1 MLFAFL
7 SKKISNTFLFILV
20 CFSPIHFYAQ
30 SEINHD
36 PILTVVDEM
45 PSFPGGEGE
54 MVKFLTHNLKYPS
67 YESAAHIQG
76 KCFLS
81 FVIEKDGSITNIKVL
96 KGIPNGNGC
105 SEEAIRVVKLMPK
118 WIPGKNKGEIVRVQF
133 NLPVSFILKSIDAI
147 TKSDTI
153 FFEKQNVKGS
163 KENARSYR
171 IIAKQ
176 KDGYL
181 VIDRYMITNSYQMI
195 SICNELDPLNKN
207 GPCTY
212 FYEDGQKQSEGNYS
226 NDKKRGKWTYWYN
239 NGMDSSVIY
248 FSDKGS
254 YNYIHVANLSLN
266 DSSVLEYP
274 EVFAEFPGGERA
286 MSEFIIKH
294 ITYPMTERKNNTGGV
309 CYLTFVV
316 EKDGTLTDIKILKG
330 VPNGP
335 GYDKESLRVLHLM
348 PKWRPGA
355 QFNKP
360 IRVHYNLPIVFIAS
374 LPKN

>member
-36 PILTVVDEM
+36 PILTAVEEM

-54 MVKFLTHNLKYPS
+54 MVKFLTHNLKYPT
-67 YESAAHIQG
+67 YESAARIQG

-153 FFEKQNVKGS
+153 FFEKQNYG
-163 KENARSYR
+163 
-171 IIAKQ
+171 I
-176 KDGYL
+176 G
-181 VIDRYMITNSYQMI
+181 
-195 SICNELDPLNKN
+195 ELDYFINALCYQHIDSKDKLNIRK
-207 GPCTY
+207 
-212 FYEDGQKQSEGNYS
+212 SLVS
-226 NDKKRGKWTYWYN
+226 NDY
-239 NGMDSSVIY
+239 
-248 FSDKGS
+248 
-254 YNYIHVANLSLN
+254 
-266 DSSVLEYP
+266 
-274 EVFAEFPGGERA
+274 
-286 MSEFIIKH
+286 
-294 ITYPMTERKNNTGGV
+294 
-309 CYLTFVV
+309 YLP
-316 EKDGTLTDIKILKG
+316 DL
-330 VPNGP
+330 
-335 GYDKESLRVLHLM
+335 
-348 PKWRPGA
+348 
-355 QFNKP
+355 
-360 IRVHYNLPIVFIAS
+360 
-374 LPKN
+374 